1 MNNSPLSQVF
11 KKTTTSYKFLFFKT
25 ILDILGLTGNLKEKR
40 TKIELKQFYLFFL
53 VNSWYPISTFK
64 LSFGKQDML
73 PTFVT
78 KLKLNSEDKRLLS
91 HDIDYYDL
99 DRILIHN
106 QDSYYKEVFDTL
118 DRYVKYRFLSSY
130 MTEEL
135 RGLKD
140 DKKNEKIR
148 DLLEKDFKSEK
159 TYPYHFKNEN
169 GVEYL
174 IINPSFDEYIS
185 SNFAVIYDWWKW
197 NFAEYLSNNNP
208 LTPSILFKMES
219 PKKRNLINAR
229 IYWNTVI
236 SLNGGSIKCIYSGK
250 KINSPESLDHFLP
263 WSFLPNDKTWNIIPT
278 ISLLPDKSIKKTFQN
293 TILNYYNLAE
303 EQGFAATWK
312 YSQAL

>member
-1 MNNSPLSQVF
+1 
-11 KKTTTSYKFLFFKT
+11 
-25 ILDILGLTGNLKEKR
+25 
-40 TKIELKQFYLFFL
+40 
-53 VNSWYPISTFK
+53 
-64 LSFGKQDML
+64 ML

-197 NFAEYLSNNNP
+197 NFANYLQKDFS
-208 LTPSILFKMES
+208 K
-219 PKKRNLINAR
+219 
-229 IYWNTVI
+229 YNT
-236 SLNGGSIKCIYSGK
+236 K
-250 KINSPESLDHFLP
+250 
-263 WSFLPNDKTWNIIPT
+263 
-278 ISLLPDKSIKKTFQN
+278 LL
-293 TILNYYNLAE
+293 
-303 EQGFAATWK
+303 
-312 YSQAL
+312 